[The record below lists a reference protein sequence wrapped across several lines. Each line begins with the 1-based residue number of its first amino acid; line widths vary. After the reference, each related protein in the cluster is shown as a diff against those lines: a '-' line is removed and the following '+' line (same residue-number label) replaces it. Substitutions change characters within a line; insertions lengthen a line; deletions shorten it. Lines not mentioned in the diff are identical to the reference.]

1 MDPGSQVSAS
11 RRPRLTASPARSQ
24 IPIAICNPCGM
35 LMAGKPVTHTRILH
49 MRIYSIRDVVIAVI
63 AGGGVVLLAGIL
75 SIAPHRPT
83 KPGVLLVGERSVSC
97 LDSIVGPS
105 GEITVTTM
113 PDRQIIT
120 VKGDYLFIE
129 SVP

>member
-1 MDPGSQVSAS
+1 
-11 RRPRLTASPARSQ
+11 
-24 IPIAICNPCGM
+24 
-35 LMAGKPVTHTRILH
+35 